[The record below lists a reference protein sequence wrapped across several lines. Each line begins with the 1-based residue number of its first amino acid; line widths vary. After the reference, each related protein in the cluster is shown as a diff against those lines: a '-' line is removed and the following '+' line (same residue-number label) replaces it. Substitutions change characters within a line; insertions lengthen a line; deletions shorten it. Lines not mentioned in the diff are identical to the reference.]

1 MHPFEIP
8 MTAISLCSLRC
19 ERPDG
24 HHAMLIGAGTF
35 TIRPTPSG
43 HVKYDSAAFITR
55 PEADHTELLMWLA
68 DRLGH
73 SEGGIIGYELSNTTV
88 PILIAFA
95 TDLSPEDACHFIS
108 ALAVVASSGSIDLAD
123 QFLDARAY
131 VAFAAKYG
139 FLAEREDSDRVITK
153 WLKNDT
159 DQLAETLVSDAI
171 MAWQVSVAD
180 DGRTAHEALAIGDQ
194 ALNRWRQKVG
204 R

>member
-1 MHPFEIP
+1 MHPFQIP

-19 ERPDG
+19 ETPDG

-35 TIRPTPSG
+35 TICPTPSG
-43 HVKYDSAAFITR
+43 HVKYDSGAFITR

-73 SEGGIIGYELSNTTV
+73 SEGGIIGYELANATV
-88 PILIAFA
+88 PILLAFA
-95 TDLSPEDACHFIS
+95 TDLSSEDACHFIS
-108 ALAVVASSGSIDLAD
+108 ALAVAASSASIDLAD

-131 VAFAAKYG
+131 LAFAAKFG
-139 FLAEREDSDRVITK
+139 FLAEREDIDRVITK

-159 DQLAETLVSDAI
+159 DQLAETLVCDAI

-180 DGRTAHEALAIGDQ
+180 DGRTAEEALAIGDQ
-194 ALNRWRQKVG
+194 ALIRWRQMVG